1 MPEDNAE
8 FDRLLERVVVDLGIH
23 LDCGQHASLYA
34 HYVLL
39 EKWNDRMNLTSVRRL
54 EDMVM
59 RHFGESLAV
68 ARILGP
74 GDGPVV
80 DIGSGGGFPGI
91 PVAAYCPD
99 RKVTLVES
107 VGKKAVFLK
116 EAARNLGNV
125 CVFDGRFE
133 DLKGSY
139 EWACMRAVASD
150 GLSALLAEAVRNV
163 AVVVSA
169 SGADEVRNTLSL
181 TGAKEHSLP
190 WDARTV
196 VVTGR
201 PGTQV
206 PRGTETL

>member
-23 LDCGQHASLYA
+23 LDCGQHALLYA

-39 EKWNDRMNLTSVRRL
+39 EKWNDRMNLTSVRRF

-68 ARILGP
+68 AKILGP
-74 GDGPVV
+74 GDGSVV
-80 DIGSGGGFPGI
+80 DIGSGGGFPGL
-91 PVAAYCPD
+91 PVAVYCPD
-99 RKVTLVES
+99 RKITLVES

-125 CVFDGRFE
+125 SVFDGRFE
-133 DLKGSY
+133 DLKVSY

-150 GLSALLAEAVRNV
+150 GLSAPLAKAVRNV
-163 AVVVSA
+163 AVLVSA
-169 SGADEVRNTLSL
+169 SGADEVCTILGL
-181 TGAKEHSLP
+181 TGAKGHSLP